1 MNNLIQSKKQ
11 IEKLKLLAEKQLET
25 DEKFMR
31 EAIKQAKLA
40 LKNGDVPVG
49 AVIVKNGEIIARAYN
64 KKEKDDCALCHA
76 EILAIKKASKKLG
89 WRLDGCDIYVTL
101 EPCAMC
107 AGAIAS
113 ARLNRA
119 VFGAKEPKSG
129 FCVSRGNLLESCG
142 LNHKTAA
149 VCGVLEED
157 CAKMIKDL
165 FDKRRKT
172 QAKPERNGEN

>member
-11 IEKLKLLAEKQLET
+11 MEKLKALAEKQLET

-31 EAIKQAKLA
+31 EALKQAKLA

-49 AVIVKNGEIIARAYN
+49 AVIVRSGEIIARAYN
-64 KKEKDDCALCHA
+64 KKEKNDCALCHA
-76 EILAIKKASKKLG
+76 EILAIKKASEKLG

-129 FCVSRGNLLESCG
+129 FCVSRGNLLENCG
-142 LNHKTAA
+142 LNHKTSALG
-149 VCGVLEED
+149 GVLEEE
-157 CAKMIKDL
+157 CAKMIKNF
-165 FDKRRKT
+165 FDERRKT
-172 QAKPERNGEN
+172 NERT

>member
-11 IEKLKLLAEKQLET
+11 MEKLKALAEKQLET

-31 EAIKQAKLA
+31 EALKQAKLA

-49 AVIVKNGEIIARAYN
+49 AVIVRSGEIIARAYN
-64 KKEKDDCALCHA
+64 KKEKNDCALCHA

-129 FCVSRGNLLESCG
+129 FCVSRGNLLENCG
-142 LNHKTAA
+142 LNHKTS
-149 VCGVLEED
+149 VLGGVLEEE
-157 CAKMIKDL
+157 CAKMIKNF
-165 FDKRRKT
+165 FDERRKT
-172 QAKPERNGEN
+172 NERT